1 MALSAPDANDGD
13 AKNIAGTT
21 QDDGGDGSLKYRD
34 FFWDTI
40 VLYVV
45 SVIVGLTAVDAISE
59 YIRGS
64 DVKCYSPDRS
74 SIGDVQD
81 YINTR
86 CAGSLPALEYF
97 PAFLVIHGVLLQIP
111 HYLWINLYNNSF
123 TFFFSKAGEIDLSG
137 DLLSAGNVAILQQL
151 ENSFSTYGQNTMFF
165 LYKAKLWLQTILA
178 VVGLGVAAGFFYEA
192 NYVFLCPTDN
202 DTLSFAAWP
211 LDKQVV
217 CAFTSL
223 RLISSIRIG
232 YFFLLSLAILCLI
245 VALVWSYASHPQELG
260 AEHVARFVFETSLQ
274 PHHYVPKLKRLPAFV
289 RRRLMKNTL
298 FATLPWLFGHK
309 IETDLDFLLVMLFRT
324 NSGIGQKLKELQ
336 IQRTIKELNDHE
348 NTTVSLHRG
357 DQGKAREYLEK
368 YGGKSGMD
376 SCMHA

>member
-1 MALSAPDANDGD
+1 MALSPPS
-13 AKNIAGTT
+13 TTVET
-21 QDDGGDGSLKYRD
+21 QDLAKPSDEDNNRSFAHRD

-40 VLYVV
+40 ILYVV

-123 TFFFSKAGEIDLSG
+123 AYFFLKVGEIDLSG
-137 DLLSAGNVAILQQL
+137 DLLSTSNVAILQQL
-151 ENSFSTYGQNTMFF
+151 ENSFSTYRQNTMFF
-165 LYKAKLWLQTILA
+165 LYKSKLWLQTLLA
-178 VVGLGVAAGFFYEA
+178 TAGLGVAAGFFYDSS
-192 NYVFLCPTDN
+192 YVFLCPTDN

-309 IETDLDFLLVMLFRT
+309 IETDLDFLIVMLFRT

-336 IQRTIKELNDHE
+336 IRRTIKELNDHE

-357 DQGKAREYLEK
+357 DQGKTKEYLDK
-368 YGGKSGMD
+368 YGGTAVSPSYRYVMT
-376 SCMHA
+376 